1 MTPRSRR
8 PTTRSTQPMRLKIGR
23 WDGELIRK
31 LTLALPGGQHKP
43 RSGNLQLPIRA
54 EQPVNQRMAHSSHSK
69 KVWLQLPPLSRHWST
84 RTSRMMNGV
93 RVRLAA
99 RANSTHDTTPMR
111 GNLPRALNVPIA
123 PNRAAPD
130 KSRDDNALRSY
141 PSLCGPGGPP
151 ATHPLKNASFKKN
164 NIVTTKIARTIH
176 RAILGMAKMYGM

>member
-1 MTPRSRR
+1 M
-8 PTTRSTQPMRLKIGR
+8 
-23 WDGELIRK
+23 
-31 LTLALPGGQHKP
+31 P

-54 EQPVNQRMAHSSHSK
+54 EQPVNRRTAHRSHSK
-69 KVWLQLPPLSRHWST
+69 KAWLQLPPLSRHEST

-99 RANSTHDTTPMR
+99 RTNRTHDTTPMR

-123 PNRAAPD
+123 PNSAAPD
-130 KSRDDNALRSY
+130 KSRDDKALRSH

-164 NIVTTKIARTIH
+164 SIATTKVAGTIH
-176 RAILGMAKMYGM
+176 RAILGMNKRDDMWVEPVNAGAEPREASASSNLLCRTNTKL